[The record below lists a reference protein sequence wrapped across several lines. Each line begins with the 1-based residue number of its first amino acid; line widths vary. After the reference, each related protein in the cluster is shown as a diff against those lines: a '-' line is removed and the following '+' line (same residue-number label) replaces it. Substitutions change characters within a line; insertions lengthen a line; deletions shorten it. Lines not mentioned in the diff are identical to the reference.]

1 MMVGDDGTGGT
12 GRRPGLS
19 SRDVTRQF
27 SFASRRGGLPTGRG
41 GLFALSWPLITI
53 ALALGSMRGEVRG
66 LTDPA
71 APLVAGLLFVL
82 AAPTT
87 WLFALARLAPV
98 VTVVLGVVT
107 SFPLWF
113 LLGSRLAAASWTWG
127 EWWRRYAAW
136 AIGWAVVAMIL
147 LAAIASFSE

>member
-1 MMVGDDGTGGT
+1 V
-12 GRRPGLS
+12 S
-19 SRDVTRQF
+19 RQF

-41 GLFALSWPLITI
+41 GLFALSWPLVTVV
-53 ALALGSMRGEVRG
+53 LALGSMRGDITG

-71 APLVAGLLFVL
+71 TPLVAGLLFLL

-87 WLFALARLAPV
+87 WLFALAKLAPV

-113 LLGSRLAAASWTWG
+113 YLGSRLASASWSWG
-127 EWWRRYAAW
+127 EWWRRYVAW
-136 AIGWAVVAMIL
+136 AIGWAVTAMVVLAVVASL
-147 LAAIASFSE
+147 SE